1 MSVVEGDV
9 EVGWS
14 AFDGT
19 AIAGTDYSAASGD
32 VTLNLA
38 QRTAE
43 IVVGI
48 LNDDTNETTEQFT
61 VSLTGASGATLDV
74 PTTALVTIEDD
85 DDPSSLLSL
94 TAGSYQISEGGG
106 SVEIIVQADPP
117 ASSEVTARLRTTPG
131 SAIGGLDYLP
141 LDELLIFG
149 IGEFSKSRVRRLPG
163 VGDGACRTRRAF
175 QCVCRDR
182 PERRAADSV
191 FPRCGIWGI
200 RGNRRGCHPRAALRT
215 KWDRCIG

>member
-19 AIAGTDYSAASGD
+19 AIAGSDFVASSGI
-32 VTLNLA
+32 VSLSLS

-48 LNDDTNETTEQFT
+48 LNDDIYESVEQLT
-61 VSLTGASGATLDV
+61 VSLTSVSGAIFV
-74 PTTALVTIEDD
+74 QPTTAVVTIGDD

-106 SVEIIVQADPP
+106 SVEIIVAPRSRHASEPP
-117 ASSEVTARLRTTPG
+117 QDLPSGASTT
-131 SAIGGLDYLP
+131 YL
-141 LDELLIFG
+141 LTN
-149 IGEFSKSRVRRLPG
+149 S
-163 VGDGACRTRRAF
+163 
-175 QCVCRDR
+175 
-182 PERRAADSV
+182 
-191 FPRCGIWGI
+191 
-200 RGNRRGCHPRAALRT
+200 
-215 KWDRCIG
+215 